1 MGAKPGCH
9 EIADDTRSALL
20 RVGVVSASD
29 READIARLGLAANFA
44 VFILVGGLIAA
55 ITFAGGA
62 GSLYGIGFDWSWR
75 LVDSGHI
82 ERHGLTTK
90 TSRFRIPERPR
101 VIMLPGEVLEIDY
114 TFEAERGTASVSVGS
129 YGWVLFLGSI
139 DRLAS
144 ASPITPPANGTLRA
158 TANRTGFHEIRVYL
172 SHAVGTIEADWRIV
186 NARPAGRLMRGARL
200 TLFALG
206 GLLIALVVVALVVHG
221 GRRLVGADD

>member
-1 MGAKPGCH
+1 M
-9 EIADDTRSALL
+9 AL
-20 RVGVVSASD
+20 VSTSD

-44 VFILVGGLIAA
+44 VFIVVGGLIAA

-101 VIMLPGEVLEIDY
+101 VIMMPGEVLEIDY
-114 TFEAERGTASVSVGS
+114 AFEAESGTASVSVSS
-129 YGWVLFLGSI
+129 YGWVLFTGPI

-144 ASPITPPANGTLRA
+144 ASPLTPPANGTLRA
-158 TANRTGFHEIRVYL
+158 AATRTGFHEIRVYL
-172 SHAVGTIEADWRIV
+172 NHAAGTIEADWRV
-186 NARPAGRLMRGARL
+186 LNARPVGRLMRGARF

-206 GLLIALVVVALVVHG
+206 GLVVALVVVAIVLRA
-221 GRRLVGADD
+221 GRRLVGADG